1 MTVDEYKNRYQKYID
16 FINKY
21 KTASNASTGSEVDS
35 NANVESKN
43 ITTLSGE
50 IYKREAIG
58 TNRLLMMNKLSELYG
73 KEWAERY
80 IDRLESHL
88 LYKHDETNL
97 SVYCVSIT
105 LYPFLFNG
113 LVPLGGQSEAPKNL
127 DSFCGSFVNL
137 VFAVAAQFAGAVS
150 TPEFLTY
157 LDYFLRRE
165 FGEDYYKHSNE
176 IVIHSIKP
184 KTICD
189 RIDAAFQQVVYSL
202 NQPAAARNFQSV
214 FWNISYFDEPYF
226 HGIFTDFVFPD
237 GTTPCW
243 ESVSWLQKYFMK
255 WFNKERTKQV
265 LTFPVETMN
274 LLDDGVNYVDQEWA
288 DFAAEMYA
296 EGHSFFTYRSGSVDS
311 LASCCFAP
319 DTQVLVR
326 SSDGERLIPI
336 KELHDTKWADKR
348 NLTVFHNGSW
358 VSAKTIALP
367 AVRPMYR
374 IETANKKVVEATDNH
389 IFPTLRGDVPVS
401 ELTTDDYILC
411 NTRPLMAVKE
421 RDLHLTYEQGFLI
434 GMYLGDGSIRQNE
447 TKNHAIYYST
457 DFSLNEAKYT
467 NCIGAMRKALSDCDI
482 DRDFTLGTP
491 YNNVYPVRISGEE
504 VVTFIREYVVGK
516 YAAEK
521 GLNPSIFAQS
531 YDFRKGILDGLY
543 ATDGGNS
550 NRIYTTSERLVQDLE
565 ALCTSLGLSTV
576 IDVSDR
582 TDEKCIIR
590 EQEYNHNYPLWC
602 VRWYTPQN
610 RRTLADVYKVI
621 NNGIYFKVQN
631 ITSVANNYD
640 SVYCFECRNQDEPYF
655 TLPNGMITHNCRL
668 RNELQDNT
676 FSYTL
681 GAGGIATGSKGVM
694 TININ
699 RLVQWAVR
707 DGIDISDAV
716 RQIVDECHH
725 YLIAFNE
732 IMKDNFKSKLLP
744 VYDAGYISL
753 EKQFLTI
760 GINGFVEGAE
770 FLGIDITP
778 NEQYF
783 EYGEKILR
791 PIFEANKAARTD
803 ELMFNTEFVP
813 AENLGVKNAKWDK
826 ADGLFSPRE
835 CYNSYFF
842 RPEDDGVNLIDKFIL
857 HGNKL
862 TQYLDG
868 GSANHVNLQEHLTKK
883 QYQIIMQD
891 AIKTGCSYFTF
902 NVRNTICNKCGYID
916 KHTLTKCPKCG
927 SEDIDYATRII
938 GYLKR
943 VSKFSEARQKEA
955 AKRYYGNA

>member
-73 KEWAERY
+73 EEWAERY

-165 FGEDYYKHSNE
+165 FGEDYYKHSND

-214 FWNISYFDEPYF
+214 FWNIAYFDEPYF

-791 PIFEANKAARTD
+791 PIFEANKVARTD